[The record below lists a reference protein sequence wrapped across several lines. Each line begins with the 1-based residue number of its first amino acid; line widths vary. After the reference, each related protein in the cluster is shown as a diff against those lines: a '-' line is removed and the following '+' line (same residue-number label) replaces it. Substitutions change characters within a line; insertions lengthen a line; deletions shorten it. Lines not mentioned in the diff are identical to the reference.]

1 MVEGTYFSNTS
12 SELILWLVLEKHR
25 PYFLCVVEMRSVVF
39 FSLFFCHFIFFLI
52 EVELLYRILWFSVIH
67 QQVYFPF
74 IFVNFSLNSYT
85 NACHLASS
93 VLSSLAS

>member
-1 MVEGTYFSNTS
+1 MACVRKASSIFS
-12 SELILWLVLEKHR
+12 
-25 PYFLCVVEMRSVVF
+25 LCCGDEICGI

-52 EVELLYRILWFSVIH
+52 EVELLYRILWFSVIR
-67 QQVYFPF
+67 QQVFFPF

>member
-39 FSLFFCHFIFFLI
+39 FPSFFATLFFLI

-67 QQVYFPF
+67 QQVFFPF

-93 VLSSLAS
+93 ILSSLAS